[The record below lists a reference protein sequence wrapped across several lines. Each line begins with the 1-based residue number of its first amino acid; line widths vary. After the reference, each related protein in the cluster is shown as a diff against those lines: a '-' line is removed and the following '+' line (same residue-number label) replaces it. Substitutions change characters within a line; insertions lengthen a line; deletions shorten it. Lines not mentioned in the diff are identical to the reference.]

1 MIELNTMLNIGKE
14 MTRKLNS
21 VDIHSAESLIQVGSK
36 EAYLR
41 IKEKYP
47 NVCLVHLYVL

>member
-36 EAYLR
+36 
-41 IKEKYP
+41 
-47 NVCLVHLYVL
+47 